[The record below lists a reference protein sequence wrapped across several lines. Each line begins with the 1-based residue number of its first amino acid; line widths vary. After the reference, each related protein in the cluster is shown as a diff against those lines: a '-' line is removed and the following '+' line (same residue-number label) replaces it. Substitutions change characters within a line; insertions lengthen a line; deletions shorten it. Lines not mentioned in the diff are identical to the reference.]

1 MWDDRFAWWWSST
14 AAIYFEFHSQQQN
27 KWEAA
32 FELLMRRRLIE
43 VATQRATLV
52 MPSLQLLQDHLVRLE
67 APSSQVHPS
76 GLEKKSAP
84 VVSSASPSVFVQDS
98 NVVASLPTKISM
110 PSNLQRAGT
119 SPPPLTSSSSSTN
132 HTRSLIDRTVEERL
146 QALSQDAA
154 LLRNE
159 NGQLKSR
166 IAVLSNEVH
175 SLKAQQQLQ
184 QRVRK
189 QSSPVSRNAN
199 VELPVDRRL
208 QFHRVAVSQSPRT
221 PRHDGIHDNE
231 TVGIPRAT
239 PAHRAV
245 TAPLSPQPAAA
256 AVTTPLPNL
265 LLSYAYSRRPA
276 SFELETAKDF
286 LLYFLYNIEG
296 SWRDVVATQHAS
308 LTRTISCCLKSI
320 EERRRI
326 AHSIPIRTRI
336 DQAVQTMQEE
346 EGDGALQCALQR
358 IELLE
363 QQWREAEEQQEQS
376 RQRTE
381 ELRCTVRALHDDKM
395 TLEQLLASLV
405 NDAAQ
410 FVC

>member
-1 MWDDRFAWWWSST
+1 M
-14 AAIYFEFHSQQQN
+14 
-27 KWEAA
+27 
-32 FELLMRRRLIE
+32 
-43 VATQRATLV
+43 
-52 MPSLQLLQDHLVRLE
+52 
-67 APSSQVHPS
+67 
-76 GLEKKSAP
+76 
-84 VVSSASPSVFVQDS
+84 
-98 NVVASLPTKISM
+98 
-110 PSNLQRAGT
+110 
-119 SPPPLTSSSSSTN
+119 
-132 HTRSLIDRTVEERL
+132 EERL

-154 LLRNE
+154 LLRSE

-189 QSSPVSRNAN
+189 QSSPVSRNAV

-208 QFHRVAVSQSPRT
+208 QFHRAAVSQSPRT

-231 TVGIPRAT
+231 TVGIPRST
-239 PAHRAV
+239 PTHRAV
-245 TAPLSPQPAAA
+245 AAPLSPQPAA
-256 AVTTPLPNL
+256 VTTPLPNAL
-265 LLSYAYSRRPA
+265 LLSYAHSRRPP

-308 LTRTISCCLKSI
+308 QIRAISCCLKSI

-326 AHSIPIRTRI
+326 AHSMPIRTRI
-336 DQAVQTMQEE
+336 DQAVQTIQEE
-346 EGDGALQCALQR
+346 GEGALLQCALQR

-363 QQWREAEEQQEQS
+363 QQRREAVEQDEQS

-381 ELRCTVRALHDDKM
+381 ELRCTIRALRDDKK